1 MSNYMTILTYIA
13 VGISLL
19 SLFYTLRVAKTQ
31 KVIKGSN
38 DTQITDKVQKHPYI
52 RNPVFLAFII
62 FFVLLIFIIAYATF
76 AIR

>member
-1 MSNYMTILTYIA
+1 MTILTFIA
-13 VGISLL
+13 IGISLI
-19 SLFYTLRVAKTQ
+19 SLFYTLRVAKSQ

-52 RNPVFLAFII
+52 RNPVFLANII
-62 FFVLLIFIIAYATF
+62 FFVLLLFIIAYATF

>member
-1 MSNYMTILTYIA
+1 MTILTYIA